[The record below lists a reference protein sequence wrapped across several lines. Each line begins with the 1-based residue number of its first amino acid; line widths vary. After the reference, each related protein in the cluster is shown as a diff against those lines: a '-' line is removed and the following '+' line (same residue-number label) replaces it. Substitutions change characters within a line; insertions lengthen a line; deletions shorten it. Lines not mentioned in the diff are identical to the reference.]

1 VLEVLLTFLP
11 VAALL
16 TVTPGVA
23 TALVIRSAARGGRRE
38 ALLTTAGNS
47 IGVLAWAGFAA
58 VGIAAAVA
66 ASAEAFTVIK
76 YAGALVLV
84 VLGIQSLR
92 AKHADDASPP
102 ARGAPLR
109 DGLLTSLANPKLAVF
124 FAALF
129 PQFVP
134 EGTAFVPAAM
144 AMAGLIVALDLVW
157 YSSLA
162 WGVARARRAFVEGPW
177 LARAERLTGG
187 VLVGLGLK
195 LAFQRR

>member
-1 VLEVLLTFLP
+1 MIEVLLTFLP

-23 TALVIRSAARGGRRE
+23 TALVIRSAARGGRRQ

-66 ASAEAFTVIK
+66 ASAEAFTLIK

-92 AKHADDASPP
+92 AHHGDVASPRV
-102 ARGAPLR
+102 RGAPLR

-134 EGTAFVPAAM
+134 EGMAFVPGAM
-144 AMAGLIVALDLVW
+144 AMAGLIVMLDLLW
-157 YSSLA
+157 YSTLA

-195 LAFQRR
+195 LAFERR